1 MGTGEG
7 RAKNLRMTSK
17 WLPVLI
23 LAGWMASTC
32 AVPTA
37 VRTTTAAPTRAD
49 EEVLI
54 AGTFSSVLVDKLD
67 QLYTLDGRG
76 QLVKYDPTGQFMF
89 AYANTVLGAPT
100 VVDVTNPLQLV
111 LFYEEYQTIVLL
123 DRTLSDI
130 TTLDLRAIP
139 DLQRVTTAGRS
150 FDDRIWVYDDW
161 DRRLKLIDTGGQLLR
176 RSDELQLLLDL
187 AAPPQTI
194 LADETR
200 VYLSFPGRG
209 VAHLNNLAQFRDW
222 LEWPDLAGLLYARG
236 RFYLR
241 DSAGVRAWSYGKQP
255 SEARFADRPEVVPYA
270 TGYLRIGTEGVL
282 RGEREE

>member
-1 MGTGEG
+1 MYSRLLLLGF
-7 RAKNLRMTSK
+7 
-17 WLPVLI
+17 I
-23 LAGWMASTC
+23 LASC
-32 AVPTA
+32 AVPPVPVSGPSTA
-37 VRTTTAAPTRAD
+37 VAG

-54 AGTFSSVLVDKLD
+54 PGAFSRVLVDKLD

-76 QLVKYDPTGQFMF
+76 QLVKYDPTGKFLF

-100 VVDVTNPLQLV
+100 IVDVTNPLQLV

-161 DRRLKLIDTGGQLLR
+161 DRRLKLIDSGGQLLR
-176 RSDELQLLLDL
+176 RSDELQLLLNL
-187 AAPPQTI
+187 TTPPRTI
-194 LADETR
+194 LADEMR

-209 VAHLNNLAQFRDW
+209 VARFNNLGQFQDW
-222 LEWPDLAGLLYARG
+222 LEWPDLAALLYARG

-241 DSAGVRAWSYGKQP
+241 DTAGIRAWSYGKQP
-255 SEARFADRPEVVPYA
+255 SEAWFAAWPGVVPYGE
-270 TGYLRIGTEGVL
+270 GYLRIGGEGVL